1 MNYKPIIEIKIEELV
16 KEFYENPHEFFNEHD
31 FHHKFFCMLYPEL
44 KNLIHPEYPTRHRFI
59 KERTTREDY
68 VFGTHCFDPEEKIGV
83 RGHYDFVIFDEE
95 FYNKYNGTLD
105 QFDRLSNK
113 NVDIVSELKEQYI
126 DFAFEFKYITGGSIS
141 VIKEIEFDIFKL
153 KEAKEAK
160 NKYLII
166 FMRELS
172 KKGFKQLIEPLNKFK
187 TEEKDIEIRIYSEI
201 I

>member
-31 FHHKFFCMLYPEL
+31 FHNKFFCMLYPEL

-59 KERTTREDY
+59 KERTAGEDY
-68 VFGTHCFDPEEKIGV
+68 VFDNHCFDPKVKKGV

-95 FYNKYNGTLD
+95 FYNKYNGTLE

-113 NVDIVSELKEQYI
+113 NVDIVSELNKKYI
-126 DFAFEFKYITGGSIS
+126 DFAFEFKYITGGSIA

-187 TEEKDIEIRIYSEI
+187 TEEEEIEIRIYSKI
-201 I
+201 K